1 MQPIRAVGQ
10 AITSTNYTS
19 PKLFDFNPGKV
30 RDTALNFLAAG
41 VTEIEIPQAVIDP
54 NKRFPETG
62 IDKETL
68 AETLAGIPE
77 ETKVVGTYLGANG
90 IGSDNRKYLEVQTR
104 ALGHLMDAFPDL
116 HYAML
121 HPAGKDAGL
130 EAVPGIVETY
140 AKLAE
145 FADTQRPGFQLCFH
159 NHYDSS
165 AENAEQVSA
174 YLEQIEA
181 AALPT
186 LRWGP
191 DTGHCHGMGG
201 EMMAVLKAYV
211 HLIGNAFHIKARVP
225 AFDRLHGAEAYRKER
240 DIWNNEAEHGRGLYS
255 GFVNVADPEIETPF
269 GEIFSLIRA
278 SAQPARDVVLGAVE
292 IDIPRQHPRLEAL
305 CAILYLVNVHGIETG
320 LNLSN
325 DQIVERVFGGRI
337 Q

>member
-1 MQPIRAVGQ
+1 VVDAYAQ
-10 AITSTNYTS
+10 
-19 PKLFDFNPGKV
+19 
-30 RDTALNFLAAG
+30 
-41 VTEIEIPQAVIDP
+41 
-54 NKRFPETG
+54 
-62 IDKETL
+62 L
-68 AETLAGIPE
+68 AEHAASLRE
-77 ETKVVGTYLGANG
+77 
-90 IGSDNRKYLEVQTR
+90 
-104 ALGHLMDAFPDL
+104 
-116 HYAML
+116 
-121 HPAGKDAGL
+121 
-130 EAVPGIVETY
+130 
-140 AKLAE
+140 
-145 FADTQRPGFQLCFH
+145 GFQLCFH

-165 AENAEQVSA
+165 GETAEQVRT
-174 YLEQIEA
+174 YLEAVEQA
-181 AALPT
+181 GLAS

-191 DTGHCHGMGG
+191 DTGHCHGMGDSYL
-201 EMMAVLKAYV
+201 EVLQEYA
-211 HLIGNAFHIKARVP
+211 HLIGDYFHIKSRVP